1 MPLVKG
7 LRCPV
12 EKYICKNKSD
22 KKCKHLCHCKF
33 DVIIQEEDIEVLFV
47 GERVTGNSMFITN
60 GKQNDEKKLYES
72 LCRKL
77 VEKRV
82 SLNPNLWWCQ
92 SDTCLNTRMNII
104 NGIQHNANHIVP
116 KPTIDFNSKYG
127 NKCSVC
133 KSSICVKCGGE
144 AHVGQYECHG
154 VLDLLQ
160 TQRKEI
166 GNFLLTKFQATCP
179 QYKITRVEKN
189 IYSLPGQNLY
199 NNFVESWQ
207 SVPSEVIKCMFHGTD
222 TKNVA
227 NICKNGMDPQKR
239 GCHGQAHGAGEYFG
253 TSAQISMNYCK
264 GKKLKM
270 IVFAC
275 LMDNSGVTYNNSNV
289 VVINKTAH
297 QLPIFVV
304 HFENSNNNTFN
315 GHVASIRN
323 NAMSNVGSPYLYNT
337 TTGNNNNNNNTFSS
351 RKIDNAS
358 NCNKNKQKKRKKWH
372 QVTNDTLT
380 FRYEDSI
387 DWDIVTRWK
396 RVYPPEYDPQEKCI
410 FDFQPIGD
418 GVKIGVVKLPC
429 GHVFKKKAL
438 KRWLDNKAR
447 CPLCSHHFNNVNGA
461 QPSGSM
467 SIKLLQNLHCSG
479 SPGQG
484 TYEITYVFNN
494 SIQGSRMKNP
504 GKNYRGT
511 TRRCYYPNTREGIT
525 MVELLKKA
533 FMKGVLFVVGQ
544 SVSSGMDNCV
554 IWGGIH
560 QKTQTSGGPQNHGWP
575 DPNRLQ
581 IMTDECKQ
589 NGVEL
594 ENQVD
599 PTRNEVKTDMIATAT
614 DTRNIKK
621 LKV

>member
-12 EKYICKNKSD
+12 EKYTCKNPLN

-33 DVIIQEEDIEVLFV
+33 DVIVQEEDVQMLFV
-47 GERVTGNSMFITN
+47 GDYVTENIGKTN
-60 GKQNDEKKLYES
+60 DGQILYES
-72 LCRKL
+72 LRRKL

-82 SLNPNLWWCQ
+82 SLSPNLWWCQ
-92 SDTCLNTRMNII
+92 SDTCLNARLNII
-104 NGIQHNANHIVP
+104 NAGQHNANYIVP
-116 KPTIDFNSKYG
+116 KPMIDFNSKYG

-133 KSSICVKCGGE
+133 KSSICVKCGAE
-144 AHVGQYECHG
+144 AHVGKYECHG
-154 VLDLLQ
+154 VLDLLEI
-160 TQRKEI
+160 QRKEI
-166 GNFLLTKFQATCP
+166 GNFLSTNFQATCH
-179 QYKITRVEKN
+179 QYRITHVEKN
-189 IYSLPGQNLY
+189 IYSLPGQKLY
-199 NNFVESWQ
+199 NKFVESWQ
-207 SVPSEVIKCMFHGTD
+207 SVPNEEIKCMFHGTH

-239 GCHGQAHGAGEYFG
+239 GCHGQAHGVGEYFG

-264 GKKLKM
+264 GKKLQM

-275 LMDNSGVTYNNSNV
+275 LMDNSGVSYNNSNV

-297 QLPIFVV
+297 QLPMFVV
-304 HFENSNNNTFN
+304 HFENNNSNSFN
-315 GHVASIRN
+315 GHFASIRN
-323 NAMSNVGSPYLYNT
+323 NAMSNAGSPYLHNPAGDNSKNT
-337 TTGNNNNNNNTFSS
+337 NIINSDDAN
-351 RKIDNAS
+351 
-358 NCNKNKQKKRKKWH
+358 NCNKNRQNKRKRWL
-372 QVTNDTLT
+372 QNTDGTLT

-387 DWDIVTRWK
+387 DWARVTKWK
-396 RVYPPEYDPQEKCI
+396 SVYPPEYDPHAECI
-410 FDFQPIGD
+410 FDLQPMGD
-418 GVKIGVVKLPC
+418 GVELGVVKLPC
-429 GHVFKKKAL
+429 GHVFKKNVL
-438 KRWLDNKAR
+438 KRWLDKHAR
-447 CPLCSHHFNNVNGA
+447 CPLCYHYFNNVNGP
-461 QPSGSM
+461 QPSGTM

-479 SPGQG
+479 SAKHG
-484 TYEITYVFNN
+484 TYEVTYIFNN

-511 TRRCYYPNTREGIT
+511 TRRCYYPNTKEGNA

-575 DPNRLQ
+575 DPKRLQ

-594 ENQVD
+594 ENQLD
-599 PTRNEVKTDMIATAT
+599 PTRNRVKTNLIATTTAT
-614 DTRNIKK
+614 NTRNVKK
-621 LKV
+621 LKVGS